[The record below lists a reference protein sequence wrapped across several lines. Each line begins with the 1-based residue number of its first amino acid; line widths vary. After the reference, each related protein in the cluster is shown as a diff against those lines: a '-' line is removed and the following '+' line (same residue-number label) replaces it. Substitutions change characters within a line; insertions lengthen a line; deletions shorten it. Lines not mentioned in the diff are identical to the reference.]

1 MPQINVLCVGDVV
14 GRLGR
19 QVLHHHLG
27 NIQETYNIDFT
38 IINIE
43 NSAGGFGV
51 TKKIYN
57 EFLDLDCDIF
67 TSGNHIFDQ
76 RELVSEIDYCEL
88 LLRPGNLPKGTP
100 GIGYKIIEKNG
111 YKLAVINAMGRVFM
125 TPSDCPFQYLDWIVS
140 EIRKE
145 TNLIVLD
152 FHAEATSEKQAA
164 GWFLDGKVSAVFGTH
179 THIQTADDRILPNQT
194 GFITDV
200 GMTGAYN
207 SILGM
212 EVAPIL
218 NRFMTQMPTRFSA
231 VEKGQ
236 KIINAVVF
244 SIDLDS
250 GLTTSVKRLFNV
262 YS

>member
-1 MPQINVLCVGDVV
+1 MSQINVLCVGDVV

-19 QVLHHHLG
+19 QVLHHHLKDV
-27 NIQETYNIDFT
+27 QEACNIDFT

-43 NSAGGFGV
+43 NAAGGFGV
-51 TKKIYN
+51 TKNVYN
-57 EFLDLDCDIF
+57 ELLDLDCDIF
-67 TSGNHIFDQ
+67 TSGNHIFDK
-76 RELVSEIDYCEL
+76 REIVAQFDDFKY

-100 GIGYKIIEKNG
+100 GVGYKIIEKNG
-111 YKLAVINAMGRVFM
+111 YKVAVINAMGRVFM
-125 TPSDCPFQYLDWIVS
+125 PSSDCPFQYLERLVD

-145 TNLIVLD
+145 TELIILD

-200 GMTGAYN
+200 GMTGPYN

-212 EVAPIL
+212 EIAPIL
-218 NRFMTQMPTRFSA
+218 KRFKDQMPTRFSA
-231 VEKGQ
+231 VEKGE
-236 KIINAVVF
+236 KILNAIVF
-244 SIDLDS
+244 TIDLDS
-250 GLTTSVKRLFNV
+250 GLTINVNRLFNR